1 MGKHEDSSEKLKA
14 EYPGLT
20 PGHIRLMQFYSNP
33 ALAGPRITPELAAL
47 VRHLFTDEEAE
58 VAQHLEIG
66 RGRDA
71 SYVAG
76 KVHRPLEEAARILS
90 RLADEKRALLS
101 LESENKPKNYRLM
114 PLMPGTFEMALMEG
128 KEDEWHKEFGRLY
141 DALYNTGYIKEVLNV
156 PVPFARF
163 IPVERTIEAAPMAIP
178 SDRLAEM
185 IKSTKSLAL
194 GVCVCRQARNWEG
207 HEKDLPRETCL
218 TLGSLAEFMI
228 TRGIMRRTDQ
238 SEAIE
243 IKRRANEAGLAT
255 LSINVNFDNPN
266 FSCSCCGDCCVAL
279 RSLTQFNTPGI
290 VAPPHFL
297 PVREVKT
304 CTQCQKCVKR
314 CPTKAHVLSDK
325 KWIFK
330 KERCIGCGLCASS
343 CPTKSMTM
351 QPVKNYRRPPAD
363 YLRFGLNLGRNI
375 FPGYLKYVLRE
386 KKLTFR

>member
-1 MGKHEDSSEKLKA
+1 MSKTENSLARLKA
-14 EYPGLT
+14 EYPELKA
-20 PGHIRLMQFYSNP
+20 GHIRLLQFYSNP

-58 VAQHLEIG
+58 VAQHLQIG

-71 SYVAG
+71 SYMSQH
-76 KVHRPLEEAARILS
+76 VHRPLDEVEKILD
-90 RLADEKRALLS
+90 RLADEKRALLT
-101 LESENKPKNYRLM
+101 LESAQKPRTYRLL
-114 PLMPGTFEMALMEG
+114 PLMPGTFELVLMEG

-141 DALYNTGYIKEVLNV
+141 DAVYNTGYIKEVLAV

-163 IPVERTIEAAPMAIP
+163 IPVEETINATPMAIP
-178 SDRLAEM
+178 SDRLTEM
-185 IKSTKSLAL
+185 IMSTKSLAL
-194 GVCVCRQARNWEG
+194 GTCVCRQARNWGG
-207 HEKDLPRETCL
+207 HDKDLPRETCL
-218 TLGSLAEFMI
+218 ALGSLAEFMI

-238 SEAIE
+238 SEAME

-279 RSLTQFNTPGI
+279 RSITQFNTPGI

-297 PVREVKT
+297 PSREEKT
-304 CTQCQKCVKR
+304 CTQCQKCIRR
-314 CPTKAHVLSDK
+314 CPLKAHVLSDK

-330 KERCIGCGLCASS
+330 KERCIGCGLCAST

-363 YLRFGLNLGRNI
+363 YLRFGLHITRNI
-375 FPGYLKYVLRE
+375 FPGYLKHVLRE

>member
-1 MGKHEDSSEKLKA
+1 MGKNEDSLEKLKA
-14 EYPGLT
+14 EYPELT
-20 PGHIRLMQFYSNP
+20 PGHIRLMKFYSNP

-58 VAQHLEIG
+58 VAQYLEIG

-71 SYVAG
+71 GYVAQR
-76 KVHRPLEEAARILS
+76 VHRPLEEAGKILS
-90 RLADEKRALLS
+90 RLADDKRALLA
-101 LESENKPKNYRLM
+101 LEPENKPRTYRLL
-114 PLMPGTFEMALMEG
+114 PLMPGTFELVLMEG

-141 DALYNTGYIKEVLNV
+141 DAVYNTGYIKEVLAI
-156 PVPFARF
+156 PVPFARY
-163 IPVERTIEAAPMAIP
+163 IPVEETINATPMAIP
-178 SDRLAEM
+178 SDHLAEM
-185 IKSTKSLAL
+185 IKSTRSLAL

-207 HEKDLPRETCL
+207 HDKDLPRETCL

-297 PVREVKT
+297 PSREVKT

-314 CPTKAHVLSDK
+314 CPTKAHVLADK
-325 KWIFK
+325 KWTFK
-330 KERCIGCGLCASS
+330 KERCIGCGLCAST
-343 CPTKSMTM
+343 CPTKSMSM

-363 YLRFGLNLGRNI
+363 YLRFGLNLGRHI
-375 FPGYLKYVLRE
+375 FPGYVKYVLKE
-386 KKLTFR
+386 GKLTFR